1 MNSADTAGLYSDLNF
16 YVLKLNKS
24 VAARSVLKCIKV
36 ITARVTMDDIFT
48 MSAGIVPA
56 DNRNG
61 QHMKRNRQ
69 IIRPRTR
76 LSLGDLILAVSS
88 CTRSSTE
95 MVAAVADLLASGQVR
110 VQDNGRYLRAR
121 VC

>member
-1 MNSADTAGLYSDLNF
+1 MEE
-16 YVLKLNKS
+16 
-24 VAARSVLKCIKV
+24 
-36 ITARVTMDDIFT
+36 IFT
-48 MSAGIVPA
+48 TTHGIRPA
-56 DNRNG
+56 QSRNG
-61 QHMKRNRQ
+61 QNMKRNRKFRQ
-69 IIRPRTR
+69 IIRQRSR

-110 VQDNGRYLRAR
+110 VKDNGRFLRAR

>member
-1 MNSADTAGLYSDLNF
+1 MEE
-16 YVLKLNKS
+16 
-24 VAARSVLKCIKV
+24 
-36 ITARVTMDDIFT
+36 IFT
-48 MSAGIVPA
+48 TTHGIRPA
-56 DNRNG
+56 QSRNG
-61 QHMKRNRQ
+61 RYMKRNRKFRQ
-69 IIRPRTR
+69 IIRQRSR

-110 VQDNGRYLRAR
+110 VKDNGRFLRAR

>member
-1 MNSADTAGLYSDLNF
+1 MEE
-16 YVLKLNKS
+16 
-24 VAARSVLKCIKV
+24 
-36 ITARVTMDDIFT
+36 IFT
-48 MSAGIVPA
+48 MTNGIRPA
-56 DNRNG
+56 QTKNG

-69 IIRPRTR
+69 FRQIMKPRTR

-95 MVAAVADLLASGQVR
+95 TVAAVADLLASGQVR
-110 VQDNGRYLRAR
+110 VKDNGRFLRAR

>member
-1 MNSADTAGLYSDLNF
+1 
-16 YVLKLNKS
+16 
-24 VAARSVLKCIKV
+24 
-36 ITARVTMDDIFT
+36 MDDIFT
-48 MSAGIVPA
+48 MTDGIGLA
-56 DNRNG
+56 QRRND
-61 QHMKRNRQ
+61 QHMKRNRQFRQ

-95 MVAAVADLLASGQVR
+95 MVAAVADLLDSGQVR
-110 VQDNGRYLRAR
+110 VKDNGRFLRAR

>member
-1 MNSADTAGLYSDLNF
+1 MEE
-16 YVLKLNKS
+16 
-24 VAARSVLKCIKV
+24 
-36 ITARVTMDDIFT
+36 IFT
-48 MSAGIVPA
+48 TTHGIRPA
-56 DNRNG
+56 ESRNG

-69 IIRPRTR
+69 FRQIIRQRR

-110 VQDNGRYLRAR
+110 VKDNGRFLRAR

>member
-1 MNSADTAGLYSDLNF
+1 
-16 YVLKLNKS
+16 
-24 VAARSVLKCIKV
+24 
-36 ITARVTMDDIFT
+36 MDDIFT
-48 MSAGIVPA
+48 ITDGITPA
-56 DNRNG
+56 QRKNG
-61 QHMKRNRQ
+61 QRMKRNRQFRQ
-69 IIRPRTR
+69 IIRPRNR

-110 VQDNGRYLRAR
+110 VKNNGRFLRAR

>member
-1 MNSADTAGLYSDLNF
+1 ME
-16 YVLKLNKS
+16 
-24 VAARSVLKCIKV
+24 
-36 ITARVTMDDIFT
+36 DIFT
-48 MSAGIVPA
+48 MTDGIRPA
-56 DNRNG
+56 YGKNG
-61 QHMKRNRQ
+61 EHLKRNRQFRQ
-69 IIRPRTR
+69 IIRPRSR

-110 VQDNGRYLRAR
+110 VQDNGRFLRAR

>member
-1 MNSADTAGLYSDLNF
+1 
-16 YVLKLNKS
+16 
-24 VAARSVLKCIKV
+24 
-36 ITARVTMDDIFT
+36 MDDIFT
-48 MSAGIVPA
+48 MTDGITPAGR
-56 DNRNG
+56 RNG

-69 IIRPRTR
+69 FRQIMRPRAR

-95 MVAAVADLLASGQVR
+95 TVAAVADLLASGQVR
-110 VQDNGRYLRAR
+110 VKDNGRFLRAR

>member
-1 MNSADTAGLYSDLNF
+1 
-16 YVLKLNKS
+16 
-24 VAARSVLKCIKV
+24 
-36 ITARVTMDDIFT
+36 
-48 MSAGIVPA
+48 
-56 DNRNG
+56 
-61 QHMKRNRQ
+61 MKRNRQ
-69 IIRPRTR
+69 FRQIMRPRAR

-110 VQDNGRYLRAR
+110 VKDNGRFLRAR

>member
-1 MNSADTAGLYSDLNF
+1 
-16 YVLKLNKS
+16 
-24 VAARSVLKCIKV
+24 
-36 ITARVTMDDIFT
+36 MDDIFT
-48 MSAGIVPA
+48 MTDGIAPA
-56 DNRNG
+56 QSKNG

-69 IIRPRTR
+69 FRQIIRPRAR

-110 VQDNGRYLRAR
+110 VKDNGRFLRAR

>member
-1 MNSADTAGLYSDLNF
+1 
-16 YVLKLNKS
+16 
-24 VAARSVLKCIKV
+24 
-36 ITARVTMDDIFT
+36 MDDIFT
-48 MSAGIVPA
+48 MTDGITPA
-56 DNRNG
+56 QSRNG

-69 IIRPRTR
+69 FRQIMRPRAR

-95 MVAAVADLLASGQVR
+95 TVAAVADLLASGQVR
-110 VQDNGRYLRAR
+110 VQDNGRFLRAR